1 MNYMGQPYPGMYGNG
16 YNNGINLMIPSPA
29 LVQYPLENRK

>member
-16 YNNGINLMIPSPA
+16 YNNGINSMLPSPTPA
-29 LVQYPLENRK
+29 RILMENRK